1 VSFGKAQRPT
11 RAGHFE
17 SRSQTPETP
26 IWECIQLF
34 PTMSEDRAGAAVERF
49 ILEEIESVP
58 HLEALLLLWKSRPKQ
73 WTLEEM
79 AHALY
84 ISLEATQGILQD
96 LKQRG
101 FICADSYHYFFDQG
115 FHGAG
120 LISELDL
127 VYRRD
132 LIRISQ
138 MIHSKASPAIRE
150 FARAFKLKKD

>member
-1 VSFGKAQRPT
+1 MPRFLQPGLPSLGNYT
-11 RAGHFE
+11 E
-17 SRSQTPETP
+17 LSLE
-26 IWECIQLF
+26 
-34 PTMSEDRAGAAVERF
+34 MSEDRARDAVDQF
-49 ILEEIESVP
+49 ILDEIESVP
-58 HLEALLLLWKSRPKQ
+58 HLEALLLLWNSRPKQ

-101 FICADSYHYFFDQG
+101 FVTVDAYHYNFDPG
-115 FHGAG
+115 FHEIS
-120 LISELDL
+120 LIAELDL
-127 VYRRD
+127 LYRRD
-132 LIRISQ
+132 LIRISR